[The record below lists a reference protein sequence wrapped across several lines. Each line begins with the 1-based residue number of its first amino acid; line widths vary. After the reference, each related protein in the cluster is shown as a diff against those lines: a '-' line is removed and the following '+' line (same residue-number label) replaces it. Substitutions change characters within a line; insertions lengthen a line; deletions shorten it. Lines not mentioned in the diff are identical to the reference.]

1 MHMHA
6 TPCDGTIQKVLI
18 RKSAFVVQCSG
29 GAGLIDDSP
38 WHDRLLVLLCVF
50 MDLSV

>member
-18 RKSAFVVQCSG
+18 RKLLFVAQCWRE
-29 GAGLIDDSP
+29 A
-38 WHDRLLVLLCVF
+38 
-50 MDLSV
+50 DLTGIFA